1 MEEIKNCPNCT
12 NEKFT
17 PFLSCK
23 DFTVTNELFN
33 LATCTKCG
41 FVLTNPRP
49 GAKEIGKYY
58 ESKDYIS
65 HSNTKEGIINK
76 VYHFVKTRAIRKK
89 IKLITNLNPPDKT
102 LLDIGCGTGDFMGK
116 SKENGWQ
123 VIGIEPNKEARE
135 ISINKYNS
143 IVYDEGGIQLI
154 NNQSISIITMWHV
167 LEHVHDLNLRIKEI
181 NNLLKP
187 GGYAVIAV
195 PNYTSWDAKHYGKFW
210 AAYDVPRHLYHFSPE
225 IIKTLFSKH
234 NLFHVSS
241 LPMKMDAY
249 YVSMLSEKYKNSFL
263 GLIRAI
269 CIGFTSNF
277 KTKNNAEKYSS
288 VIYIFKKK

>member
-1 MEEIKNCPNCT
+1 MEEIKNCPNCS

-23 DFTVTNELFN
+23 DFTVSNECFDL
-33 LATCTKCG
+33 TKCTKCG

-49 GAKEIGKYY
+49 IAKEIGIYY
-58 ESKDYIS
+58 ESKNYIS
-65 HSNTKEGIINK
+65 HSNTNEGIINK
-76 VYHFVKTRAIRKK
+76 IYHLVKARAIRKK
-89 IKLITNLNPPDKT
+89 IELIASLNPPDKT

-135 ISINKYNS
+135 ISINKYKS
-143 IVYDEGGIQLI
+143 TVYDENGLQLI

-195 PNYTSWDAKHYGKFW
+195 PNYTSWDAKYYGNFW

-225 IIKTLFSKH
+225 IIKSLFNKH
-234 NLFHVSS
+234 SLFHITS

-263 GLIRAI
+263 GLIKAI
-269 CIGFTSNF
+269 FIGFTSNF